1 MAPGARNWHPKG
13 ERANLAPMTSTKARS
28 TPDSPVADD
37 PVAARIR
44 TLRMSQGLSYKKLS
58 EAAGGLATSFLFNI
72 EHGRKVPGEDV
83 AARIAIA
90 LGDAPYEQLYR
101 AWARVKSRGRNG
113 RADHESMLGAWERL
127 RAGFGVT
134 DADAGTADPAPA
146 IEATETE
153 NTRDAGRLR
162 VPVLATASDPGD
174 GVRPGA
180 ELVVNTLSLDPSLY
194 GHDAGLARERFS
206 RLRRPF
212 AFPLEADQAARVAG
226 LPAGYLAV
234 VSREPFEPQHAGSAH
249 VLRVNGRLEVVPGR
263 TLAGAEAP
271 EALRAAG
278 LYERE
283 ALLAAHV
290 GRIDL
295 LLPDVRR

>member
-1 MAPGARNWHPKG
+1 
-13 ERANLAPMTSTKARS
+13 MTTTKARS
-28 TPDSPVADD
+28 TSDSPVADD

-44 TLRMSQGLSYKKLS
+44 ALRMSQGLSYKKLS

-90 LGDAPYEQLYR
+90 LGDSEYEQLYR

-113 RADHESMLGAWERL
+113 RADHESMFGAWERL
-127 RAGFGVT
+127 RAGFSVT
-134 DADAGTADPAPA
+134 DAAAANGTPAPA
-146 IEATETE
+146 GDTLDGDIA
-153 NTRDAGRLR
+153 RDAGRLR

-174 GVRPGA
+174 GLRPGA

-212 AFPLEADQAARVAG
+212 AFLLEPAQAARVIG

-234 VSREPFEPQHAGSAH
+234 VTREPYDATLVDSAH
-249 VLRVNGRLEVVPGR
+249 VVRVNGRLEVVSGR
-263 TLAGAEAP
+263 VFEGAPAPEPVRAAGLHEP
-271 EALRAAG
+271 EALRAAF
-278 LYERE
+278 
-283 ALLAAHV
+283 V

>member
-1 MAPGARNWHPKG
+1 
-13 ERANLAPMTSTKARS
+13 MTSTKARS
-28 TPDSPVADD
+28 TSDSPVADD

-44 TLRMSQGLSYKKLS
+44 SLRMSQGMSYKKLS

-83 AARIAIA
+83 AARIAVA
-90 LGDAPYEQLYR
+90 LGDTPYEQLYR

-134 DADAGTADPAPA
+134 DAVASHGTPAPVPA
-146 IEATETE
+146 AGEGDAA
-153 NTRDAGRLR
+153 RDAGRLR

-194 GHDAGLARERFS
+194 GHDATLARERFA

-212 AFPLEADQAARVAG
+212 AFPLEPAQAARVSG

-234 VSREPFEPQHAGSAH
+234 VTREPFDATLADSAH
-249 VLRVNGRLEVVPGR
+249 VVRVNGRLEVVPGR
-263 TLAGAEAP
+263 VFEGAPVPEPVRAAGLHELA
-271 EALRAAG
+271 ALRAA
-278 LYERE
+278 L
-283 ALLAAHV
+283 V

>member
-1 MAPGARNWHPKG
+1 
-13 ERANLAPMTSTKARS
+13 MTSTKARS
-28 TPDSPVADD
+28 TSDSPVADD

-44 TLRMSQGLSYKKLS
+44 TLRMSQGMSYKKLS

-83 AARIAIA
+83 AARIAMA

-127 RAGFGVT
+127 RAGFGIT
-134 DADAGTADPAPA
+134 DADVGTVSPSPAPDSGDNESA
-146 IEATETE
+146 
-153 NTRDAGRLR
+153 RDAGRLR

-212 AFPLEADQAARVAG
+212 AFPLEATQAARVAG

-234 VSREPFEPQHAGSAH
+234 VTREPFDARHADSAH
-249 VLRVNGRLEVVPGR
+249 VLRVNGRLEVVPGQV
-263 TLAGAEAP
+263 LEGVNVP
-271 EALRAAG
+271 EALRTAG
-278 LYERE
+278 LHERE
-283 ALLAAHV
+283 VLLAALV